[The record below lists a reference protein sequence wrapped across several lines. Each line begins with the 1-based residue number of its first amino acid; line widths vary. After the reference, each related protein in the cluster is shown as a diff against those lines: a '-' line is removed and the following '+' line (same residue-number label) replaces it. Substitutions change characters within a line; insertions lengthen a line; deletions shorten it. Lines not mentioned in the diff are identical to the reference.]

1 MGDAGGV
8 TLSETQV
15 GDKARCPLLNNVDG
29 KHSNLLDV
37 LDAMQTDLETQIIFG
52 PQFDLSDAGGS
63 STKGFFYADQS
74 YTIAWAKLV
83 YLEASSADAGV
94 QISIGKITE
103 GEADP
108 DYFVDEVASEKSKEI
123 GYAKT
128 LTLLKTEVA
137 EGDIITFTS
146 AGGKTGTGEV
156 VPVLKLIRG

>member
-8 TLSETQV
+8 ILSETQV

-52 PQFDLSDAGGS
+52 PQFDLSGTA
-63 STKGFFYADQS
+63 STKGFFYADQP

-83 YLEASSADAGV
+83 YLEASSADNGV
-94 QISIGKITE
+94 EISIGKIIV
-103 GEADP
+103 GADDP
-108 DYFVDEVASEKSKEI
+108 DYFVDEVASEKSKET

-137 EGDIITFTS
+137 EGDVITFTN
-146 AGGKTGTGEV
+146 AGGKSGTGEV

>member
-52 PQFDLSDAGGS
+52 PQFDLSGTG

-83 YLEASSADAGV
+83 YLEASSSAAGV
-94 QISIGKITE
+94 NIAIGKIIE
-103 GEADP
+103 GADDP
-108 DYFVDEVASEKSKEI
+108 DYFVDEVPSEKSKGA
-123 GYAKT
+123 GYVKT

-137 EGDIITFTS
+137 EGDVITFTN
-146 AGGKTGTGEV
+146 AGGKDGAGEV